1 MKRTT
6 TLAIGLV
13 AVVAAA
19 GGGWIAGSQIKS
31 PAQVAAE
38 AEPPPPSRITVPV
51 EMRTLGRDIIIRGDV
66 RFDQP
71 AGITLAD
78 PPAVLGGQSI
88 VTFAPDE
95 GTELTEGSLVIEV
108 SGRPILILQGDL
120 PMFRTIRPGDA
131 GDDVL
136 QIEEALVRIGFDP
149 GPIDGVYDTATGA
162 AVQAWY
168 RSVGYE
174 PIGPSEQEQAE
185 LDAAEDQVNAA
196 SREVTSAQQALNAA
210 KAPLPQ
216 SRILEL
222 DAMVASAERSLED
235 AKANAATADEAA
247 AAVVA
252 DAEESV
258 TEATAAKEAAD
269 QALAE
274 GIAADPPLTPEE
286 IDALEQAAEEAAV
299 ALSEAE
305 AVLDQALI
313 EQDQTART
321 GANMIADAAD
331 QLAIQKAIR
340 AEALAPLDTT
350 DLEAA
355 LADARSRLADAR
367 ETYDELLAKT
377 GVIAQRSEIMFMKRL
392 PVRINQV
399 FVERGDGV
407 GGEIMQ
413 VTGSELAIDTKVNV
427 ADAGLVGVGDEVI
440 VEDSFSDITTTGVVT
455 KKADR
460 PGTNGLDSDLV
471 YLEVSP
477 ADELS
482 EGFNVKITIPV
493 ESTGGDVLAVPLAA
507 LSATAD
513 GSTRIEVEHDDGSTS
528 FIAVEIGLD
537 AGGYAEI
544 IPVDGEVHEG
554 DRVVVGTEQAPATTG
569 AGEAEA

>member
-1 MKRTT
+1 
-6 TLAIGLV
+6 
-13 AVVAAA
+13 
-19 GGGWIAGSQIKS
+19 
-31 PAQVAAE
+31 
-38 AEPPPPSRITVPV
+38 
-51 EMRTLGRDIIIRGDV
+51 MRTLGRDIIIRGDV

-71 AGITLAD
+71 TGIMLAD

-88 VTFAPDE
+88 VTFAPEDD
-95 GTELTEGSLVIEV
+95 TEMAEGSLVIEV
-108 SGRPILILQGDL
+108 SGRPILVLQGDL
-120 PMFRTIRPGDA
+120 PMFRTIRPGDD

-136 QIEEALVRIGFDP
+136 QLEEALARIGFDP
-149 GPIDGVYDTATGA
+149 GAVDGRYDSATGD

-185 LDAAEDQVNAA
+185 LDAAKDQVDAA

-222 DAMVASAERSLED
+222 DAMVASAQRALDD

-247 AAVVA
+247 AAAVEN
-252 DAEESV
+252 AEGSV
-258 TEATAAKEAAD
+258 TEATAARDAAD
-269 QALAE
+269 QALA
-274 GIAADPPLTPEE
+274 GGLAADPPLTPEE
-286 IDALEQAAEEAAV
+286 IDELEQAADEAAF
-299 ALSEAE
+299 ALSAAE
-305 AVLDQALI
+305 EILAQALVD
-313 EQDQTART
+313 QDQTART
-321 GANMIADAAD
+321 GANMIADAVD

-340 AEALAPLDTT
+340 AETLAPPDTT
-350 DLEAA
+350 DLETM
-355 LADARSRLADAR
+355 LADARSRLTDAR
-367 ETYDELLAKT
+367 NAYDTLLAKT
-377 GVIAQRSEIMFMKRL
+377 GVAAQRSEIMFMKRL

-427 ADAGLVGVGDEVI
+427 ADAGLVEVGDEVI
-440 VEDSFSDITTTGVVT
+440 IEDSFSDITTTGVIT

-460 PGTNGLDSDLV
+460 PGTNGLNGDQV

-477 ADELS
+477 AEELS

-513 GSTRIEVEHDDGSTS
+513 GSSRIEVEHDDGSTA
-528 FIAVEIGLD
+528 FIEVEIGLD

-544 IPVDGEVHEG
+544 VPVDGEVREG
-554 DRVVVGTEQAPATTG
+554 DRVVVGTEQVSTSTATTEDP
-569 AGEAEA
+569 EA

>member
-1 MKRTT
+1 
-6 TLAIGLV
+6 
-13 AVVAAA
+13 
-19 GGGWIAGSQIKS
+19 
-31 PAQVAAE
+31 
-38 AEPPPPSRITVPV
+38 VPV

-71 AGITLAD
+71 AGVALAD

-88 VTFAPDE
+88 VTFAPEE

-120 PMFRTIRPGDA
+120 PMFRTIRPGDN

-149 GPIDGVYDTATGA
+149 GPVDGAYDSATGA
-162 AVQAWY
+162 AIEAWY

-174 PIGPSEQEQAE
+174 PIGPSDQEQAE
-185 LDAAEDQVNAA
+185 LDAAEDQVDAA

-222 DAMVASAERSLED
+222 DAMVASAQRAVED
-235 AKANAATADEAA
+235 AKASAAAADELAA
-247 AAVVA
+247 AAV
-252 DAEESV
+252 AEAETSLA
-258 TEATAAKEAAD
+258 EATVAGDAAD

-274 GIAADPPLTPEE
+274 GQAADPPLSAEE
-286 IDALEQAAEEAAV
+286 LAALEGAADEAAS
-299 ALSEAE
+299 AISEAE
-305 AVLDQALI
+305 AALSQAQLDR
-313 EQDQTART
+313 DQTARS
-321 GANMIADAAD
+321 GANMIADAQD

-340 AEALAPLDTT
+340 TETLAPPDTT
-350 DLEAA
+350 DLETM
-355 LADARSRLADAR
+355 LADARSRLSDAR
-367 ETYDELLAKT
+367 EAYDALLAKT
-377 GVIAQRSEIMFMKRL
+377 GVIAQRSEIMFMRRL

-427 ADAGLVGVGDEVI
+427 ADAGLVEVGDEVI
-440 VEDSFSDITTTGVVT
+440 VEDSFSDITTTGVIT

-460 PGTNGLDSDLV
+460 PGTNGLNGDQV

-477 ADELS
+477 AEELS

-513 GSTRIEVEHDDGSTS
+513 GSSRIEVERDDGSTA
-528 FIAVEIGLD
+528 FIEVEIGLD

-554 DRVVVGTEQAPATTG
+554 DRVVVGTEQESTSTETT
-569 AGEAEA
+569 EDAEA